1 MAGPR
6 SSLWAPLQQLAAQ
19 QGYALHAF
27 TAELRRSKLGHLEQW
42 VAVGPVEDEEYRKEF
57 GGIGEE
63 ELRAV
68 GLEAALKPR
77 SLPLLLLSWCR

>member
-19 QGYALHAF
+19 QGYALHTV
-27 TAELRRSKLGHLEQW
+27 TAELRRSKLGELERSM
-42 VAVGPVEDEEYRKEF
+42 AVGPVEDEEYRKEF
-57 GGIGEE
+57 GGMGEE

-68 GLEAALKPR
+68 QLAEALKPR
-77 SLPLLLLSWCR
+77 SLPLLLLSW